1 LVNNTLAQP
10 TSIIYSLTPSAVA
23 IGEIINERPPQ
34 YLWNKIIDGT
44 YNQIRVSILGTDLRP
59 LKIQDP
65 AMTILLAIRGR
76 DEGMLS
82 TKN

>member
-1 LVNNTLAQP
+1 MAQP
-10 TSIIYSLTPSAVA
+10 TSIIYSLTPSVA

>member
-1 LVNNTLAQP
+1 
-10 TSIIYSLTPSAVA
+10 VA